1 MRRTICAQPG
11 DRLRRGLALAT
22 ARGDRLRR
30 GLALATARGDRLR
43 RGLALTAVLAAGAL
57 LLAACGEQ
65 KDRTTPAKTLSLT
78 LMLDYFP
85 NADHVGIYQALAEG
99 DFTRAGLDVHVQAP
113 SDPSAPLK
121 DLLAGRADVAIS
133 YEPELMLARNQGE
146 PLAAFGAI
154 VQEPLT
160 SIVSIGAQHIT
171 SAADLR
177 GKRIGYAGIPY
188 QQAYLETILNRA
200 HVPVSSVKLID
211 VGENLVP
218 AMLSGQVNATIGAYW
233 NYEAIQL
240 AEKGKRPNV
249 IRVNEV
255 GVPNY
260 DELVLVATKATLAK
274 KPNEIRDF
282 VQALARGYESA
293 RRDPR
298 AAVANL
304 VHANPGLDR
313 GFQLA
318 SVSAT
323 LPSFFPRGPS
333 APWGYQDQAQWNS
346 FGEWMLHHHLISNV
360 NAIVDAST
368 NEYLAGQGLG

>member
-1 MRRTICAQPG
+1 MTGLIR
-11 DRLRRGLALAT
+11 RRGFALALA
-22 ARGDRLRR
+22 
-30 GLALATARGDRLR
+30 
-43 RGLALTAVLAAGAL
+43 LAAAVG
-57 LLAACGEQ
+57 LAACGEIQ
-65 KDRTTPAKTLSLT
+65 NRTTPGKTVPVS

-99 DFTRAGLDVHVQAP
+99 DFARAGLGVHVQAP

-121 DLLAGRADVAIS
+121 DLLSGRADVAIS

-154 VQEPLT
+154 VQQPLT
-160 SIVSIGAQHIT
+160 SIVSVGSEHIT
-171 SAADLR
+171 SVANLR
-177 GKRIGYAGIPY
+177 GHTIGYAGLPY
-188 QQAYLETILNRA
+188 QRAYLDTILTHA
-200 HVPVSSVKLID
+200 GIPISSVKLVD

-218 AMLSGQVNATIGAYW
+218 AMLSGQVAATIGAYW

-249 IRVNEV
+249 IRVNKV

-260 DELVLVATKATLAK
+260 DELVLVATKATLANK
-274 KPNEIRDF
+274 ANEIRDF

-304 VHANPGLDR
+304 VRMNPGLDPK
-313 GFQLA
+313 FQLA
-318 SVSAT
+318 SVKAT
-323 LPSFFPRGPS
+323 LPAFFPTG
-333 APWGYQDQAQWNS
+333 ANTPWGYQNQAQWNA
-346 FGEWMLHHHLISNV
+346 FGQWMLTNHLISNV
-360 NAIVDAST
+360 AAVASAST
-368 NEYLAGQGLG
+368 NEYLAGQGVG